1 MNWWSDLIW
10 LLGVALS
17 VLHLLGILA
26 ALHALLTVRT
36 AQGSSAWVLSLLLLP
51 ELTLLPY
58 LVFGRS
64 RFEGYIAARRQEN
77 RQMQLA
83 AQAQGWPLATP
94 QTTVCAAC
102 RPWPNSPACTAA
114 AAIRCAC

>member
-1 MNWWSDLIW
+1 MNWWSDFIW
-10 LLGVALS
+10 LLGAALS
-17 VLHLLGILA
+17 VLHLLGLLA

-36 AQGSSAWVLSLLLLP
+36 AQGSVAWVVSLLLLP

-58 LVFGRS
+58 LIFGRS
-64 RFEGYIAARRQEN
+64 RFAGYIAARRQEN
-77 RQMQLA
+77 GQMQRA
-83 AQAQGWPLATP
+83 AQAQGWPVTTP
-94 QTTVCAAC
+94 AGERRVAC